1 MEEEPYIN
9 NVKEYSGDGDGGMG
23 VSGILTRVSGM
34 VKRQRQKSEA
44 ARLAMKTF
52 LAEQRDALKIKYG
65 GTLSFL
71 KTELYILKEE

>member
-1 MEEEPYIN
+1 
-9 NVKEYSGDGDGGMG
+9 MG
-23 VSGILTRVSGM
+23 VRGMLTRVSGM

-44 ARLAMKTF
+44 ARLAMNTF
-52 LAEQRDALKIKYG
+52 LAEQRDALKIKYR